1 MHYRISRP
9 TCTWYCNDTPA
20 CINIDGPLFRP
31 GKSLPRQHGVL
42 LEGATRLPSGSTM
55 QIRPYFGTWWWWP
68 RAGDQ
73 SLPGCVSRNS
83 SREYGRVSLSFCAVP
98 LCQCLISCH
107 PLLSYLGSVC
117 GRGGGGGRGRGAR
130 VSAGGESGLTGANK
144 SEITPEIVMYI
155 LVIIAFFI
163 LFLCFCLFKEPE
175 EKDYFSAHEKEALK
189 KSKDSDVEVVDNQ
202 PEVDNPV

>member
-1 MHYRISRP
+1 MVLY
-9 TCTWYCNDTPA
+9 
-20 CINIDGPLFRP
+20 FVP
-31 GKSLPRQHGVL
+31 GNPFQDNMASSLKERLVFL
-42 LEGATRLPSGSTM
+42 LAL
-55 QIRPYFGTWWWWP
+55 
-68 RAGDQ
+68 
-73 SLPGCVSRNS
+73 
-83 SREYGRVSLSFCAVP
+83 
-98 LCQCLISCH
+98 LCK
-107 PLLSYLGSVC
+107 LGSVC